1 MIQIG
6 SHHHQVAAH
15 KFILASQSEY
25 FRHMLCDD
33 LTKNNHTQDSSQTTV
48 IELEDVDYDSFSQI
62 LRFIYTGTYQV
73 PASKVSVN
81 KSSNYERLSVPDPA
95 SSTRPLSKVS
105 AYKVYKNQN
114 VEQEKGSK
122 GRSKDPDVNPLR
134 TLLELAGRFGVKQL
148 KKR

>member
-1 MIQIG
+1 M
-6 SHHHQVAAH
+6 AAH

-33 LTKNNHTQDSSQTTV
+33 FTKNNHTQDSSQTTV

-81 KSSNYERLSVPDPA
+81 KSINYERLPVPDPA
-95 SSTRPLSKVS
+95 SSTRPLGKGS

-122 GRSKDPDVNPLR
+122 GSKGSNGRSKDPDVNPLR
-134 TLLELAGRFGVKQL
+134 MLLELAGRFGIKQL